1 MTEKEKQQAG
11 ELYSPNDRELVA
23 DKVKARKLCVEFNNA
38 ECNDYQKKERLLDRL
53 LALRGDN
60 VTLEPNFYCNFGYN
74 TVIGNNFHAE
84 YNCVIIDN
92 ADVTFGDNIFI
103 GPNCSF
109 NTTVKPEDAETRSK
123 GLEYAKPVKIGS
135 DVQIGGNVTVAAGVT
150 IGSNVIITPGSS
162 VTEDIPSNCIASG
175 TPAKPVKALAP
186 VVRAEKPAQEAEKA
200 PEEEKKSEP
209 PKPRTR
215 RLEIHRVEP

>member
-1 MTEKEKQQAG
+1 MMTEKEKQQAG

-60 VTLEPNFYCNFGYN
+60 VTLEPNFYC
-74 TVIGNNFHAE
+74 
-84 YNCVIIDN
+84 VIIDN

-135 DVQIGGNVTVAAGVT
+135 DVEIGANVTVSAGVT

-162 VTEDIPSNCIASG
+162 VTEDIPSNCITSG
-175 TPAKPVKALAP
+175 TPAKPVKALAH

-200 PEEEKKSEP
+200 PAEEKKPEP